1 MSRLSTSVSLLLLV
15 AAWLSASFGITTGFT
30 VSGDVN
36 NMILV
41 RLQWGN
47 TPPTWKG
54 QDPCGSAWDGVSC
67 TGSQITSLFLA
78 SMNLTGPMPLEI
90 GYLSALQYLDLSYNP
105 GLGGP
110 ISTTLG
116 NLQNLQTLILLGCS
130 FTGRIPPELGNLRKL
145 VTLDV
150 NSNRLSGNIPP
161 PLGNLT
167 KLYWFDITNNSI
179 GGQLPVELKGLVSCG
194 HFHFTLNQFSEPIPP
209 QIFHE
214 NMTLKHVLFDGN
226 SFSGEIPSTLGN
238 VSTLQILKFDQ
249 NSFEGQ
255 IPSSIGQLG
264 KLTQLRLS
272 NNKLNGSIP
281 DLSGLNSLLYL
292 DLSNNSFEVSNVPA
306 WLSVLGSL
314 TTIMMEHSS
323 LNGQLPSEVF
333 SLQQLETVILS
344 NNSIDGSLGIESN
357 VSQQLEL
364 IDLRYN
370 NIMGISLGIS
380 DNETLL
386 LEGNPVCISNPLISS
401 GPACHTEDLQLVS
414 YQTDIAH
421 CGNYTPCTEDL
432 QAVNPQTCQCAT
444 PYVGTM
450 VVRSPS
456 FSSLTNATRFHKLE
470 NSLWT
475 QQNLTKGSVYI
486 CCMLIDV
493 YGQLN
498 IHVRLFPPLGRKNF
512 QRSEILKIGLAFSNQ
527 TYIPPAGFIPYYFKP
542 AVYNFLLEG
551 SKGLS
556 SGAITGIAVGAAVL
570 VLAIIALAIYALR
583 QRRKAAQA
591 VLAAN
596 PFASWDVTSRGDS
609 GDVPKLKGTRVYS
622 LQELKLATNNFSM
635 DNEIGSGG
643 YGKVYKGILPVGREM
658 VAVKQAKKES
668 KQGVSEFKNELE
680 LLSRVH
686 HKNLTALIGFCF
698 EEGNRLLVYEYM
710 PNGSLRDN
718 LSGKTGIR
726 LDWSKR
732 INIAL
737 GAARGLAYLHDHA
750 DPPIIHRD
758 VKSTNILLDEN
769 LNAKVSDFGLSKL
782 IGEAEIIDHVSTQVK
797 GTMGYLD
804 PEYVNSQRLTK
815 KSDVYSFGVVLMELL
830 ASRPPLVERGKYLV
844 QELKTAM
851 DTGGINAVRRQIL
864 DPFLRD
870 SLISQTLLQSLVGL
884 SLLCVEES
892 ANRPMMKDVVMELES
907 IAESLNAANQNESE
921 AAAPPRGSHHG
932 RYVYAGG
939 ISSSSFDYSGEYTVT
954 HSIDPK

>member
-1 MSRLSTSVSLLLLV
+1 
-15 AAWLSASFGITTGFT
+15 
-30 VSGDVN
+30 
-36 NMILV
+36 MI
-41 RLQWGN
+41 
-47 TPPTWKG
+47 
-54 QDPCGSAWDGVSC
+54 D
-67 TGSQITSLFLA
+67 
-78 SMNLTGPMPLEI
+78 
-90 GYLSALQYLDLSYNP
+90 
-105 GLGGP
+105 
-110 ISTTLG
+110 
-116 NLQNLQTLILLGCS
+116 
-130 FTGRIPPELGNLRKL
+130 RKL
-145 VTLDV
+145 
-150 NSNRLSGNIPP
+150 
-161 PLGNLT
+161 
-167 KLYWFDITNNSI
+167 
-179 GGQLPVELKGLVSCG
+179 
-194 HFHFTLNQFSEPIPP
+194 
-209 QIFHE
+209 
-214 NMTLKHVLFDGN
+214 
-226 SFSGEIPSTLGN
+226 
-238 VSTLQILKFDQ
+238 DQ

-264 KLTQLRLS
+264 ELTQLRLS

-292 DLSNNSFEVSNVPA
+292 
-306 WLSVLGSL
+306 
-314 TTIMMEHSS
+314 
-323 LNGQLPSEVF
+323 
-333 SLQQLETVILS
+333 ILS
-344 NNSIDGSLGIESN
+344 NNSIDGSLAIESN
-357 VSQQLEL
+357 VSQQLEW

-380 DNETLL
+380 YTKTLL
-386 LEGNPVCISNPLISS
+386 LEGNPVCISNPVISS
-401 GPACHTEDLQLVS
+401 GPACHMEDLQVTS
-414 YQTDIAH
+414 YQTDIAQ
-421 CGNYTPCTEDL
+421 CGNYTCTEDL
-432 QAVNPQTCQCAT
+432 QAVNPQSCQCAT

-450 VVRSPS
+450 VIRSPS
-456 FSSLTNATRFHKLE
+456 FSSLTNATRFHNLE

-475 QQNLTKGSVYI
+475 QLNLTKGSVYI
-486 CCMLIDV
+486 CCMLFDV
-493 YGQLN
+493 YGQL
-498 IHVRLFPPLGRKNF
+498 IIQVRLFPPPGRKNF
-512 QRSEILKIGLAFSNQ
+512 QRSEILKISLALSNQ
-527 TYIPPAGFIPYYFKP
+527 TYIPPDGFIPYYFKP
-542 AVYNFLLEG
+542 AVYIFLLEG

-570 VLAIIALAIYALR
+570 VLAIIAVAIYAFR
-583 QRRKAAQA
+583 QRRKAAKA

-596 PFASWDVTSRGDS
+596 PFASWDVTSREDS
-609 GDVPKLKGTRVYS
+609 GDAPKLKSTRVYS
-622 LQELKLATNNFSM
+622 LQELKLATNNFSG

-718 LSGKTGIR
+718 LSGSLLPTLTFSVSFTELWRRFENNDLSVQLTGKTGIR

-782 IGEAEIIDHVSTQVK
+782 IGDPENIDHVSTQVK

-804 PEYVNSQRLTK
+804 PEYVNSQLLTQ

-844 QELKTAM
+844 QEVKTAM

-870 SLISQTLLQSLVGL
+870 SPISQTLLQSLVGL
-884 SLLCVEES
+884 SLLCVDES

-907 IAESLNAANQNESE
+907 IAESLNATNQNKSE
-921 AAAPPRGSHHG
+921 AAAPPRGGHHA
-932 RYVYAGG
+932 RYVYPGG
-939 ISSSSFDYSGEYTVT
+939 ISSSSFDYSGEYTMT